1 MQSRRR
7 TRLSPRTTFHLSR
20 QHGATLYSIQL
31 GLNLVWMP
39 TFFKFKQP
47 ALAAAD
53 IVSLLGVTSYLTYTW
68 GQVDEVA
75 GWALVPYLAWL
86 GFATYLN
93 VRTVSRY
100 LSTIVSLAV
109 CRSVAGLY

>member
-1 MQSRRR
+1 MISY
-7 TRLSPRTTFHLSR
+7 LSLFLCLGGS

-31 GLNLVWMP
+31 GLNLAWMP

-47 ALAAAD
+47 ALAAVD

-68 GQVDEVA
+68 SQVDEVA
-75 GWALVPYLAWL
+75 AWALVPYLGWL

-93 VRTVSRY
+93 VGASLLSLSFR
-100 LSTIVSLAV
+100 LST
-109 CRSVAGLY
+109 G